1 VIQGLVR
8 RQGRSLVEHADMV
21 GVNIRL
27 QDSCSFDADV
37 RVLEM
42 GLHYKSLG
50 MKKCGTAL

>member
-8 RQGRSLVEHADMV
+8 RQGRSLVEHVDMV